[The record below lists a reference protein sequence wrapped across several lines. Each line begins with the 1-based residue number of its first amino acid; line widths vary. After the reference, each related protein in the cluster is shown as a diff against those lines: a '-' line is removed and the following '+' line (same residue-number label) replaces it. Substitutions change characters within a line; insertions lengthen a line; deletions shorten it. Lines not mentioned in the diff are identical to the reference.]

1 MTLTL
6 SQMIEG
12 LAPARIVRR
21 PGADISL
28 GAFRND
34 SRTVQPG
41 DVFVALTDQRDGHDF
56 VPHALRRGARAV
68 IAARPVELPPASE
81 RDSFAYLTVESPLS
95 GLQRLAGWW
104 RGQISATVIGVTGSV
119 GKTTTKEAISSLLS
133 LRSNVSRSAGNL
145 NNEIG
150 LPMALLSVEKSD
162 EFAVLE
168 MGAYTTGEIRTLC
181 EIARPDLGLVSAI
194 GPVHLERFGSMQAIV
209 DAKAELVEALP
220 PSGVALV
227 NGDDHHLRL
236 YPNRTAAR
244 SFLYGVGPGLN
255 LVGEDVQIRG
265 LQGVSGRM
273 SHDGESAQ
281 FKTPLVGRPGLYV
294 ALAAVATAIS
304 LGWSLADACAGLAE
318 VRQSLRLRPIR
329 TSNGALIV
337 DDTYNASPAAVEA
350 ALDLIATI
358 PGRKIA
364 ILGDMYELGEM
375 EEAGHRRVGT
385 KTAQVADTL
394 VAVGPKS
401 LQIHGA
407 AKIAGLEDCH
417 WVAGTADVDF
427 SPRPDDVILVK
438 GSRGMRMETI
448 VERLTE
454 VAGGASEDHD

>member
-12 LAPARIVRR
+12 LAPARVVRR
-21 PGADISL
+21 PDGDISV

-34 SRTVQPG
+34 SRAVEPG

-56 VPHALRRGARAV
+56 VPDALRRGARAV
-68 IAARPVELPPASE
+68 IAARPVELPPATE
-81 RDSFAYLTVESPLS
+81 RDSYAYLTVESPLA

-104 RGQISATVIGVTGSV
+104 RDQIGATVIGVTGSV
-119 GKTTTKEAISSLLS
+119 GKTTTKEAVSGLLS
-133 LRSNVSRSAGNL
+133 LKSRVSRSKGNL

-168 MGAYTTGEIRTLC
+168 MGAYTTGEIRSLC

-220 PSGVALV
+220 PSGVALL
-227 NGDDHHLRL
+227 NGDDPHLRC
-236 YPNRTAAR
+236 YPDRTHAR
-244 SFLYGVGPGLN
+244 PFLYGVGPGLD

-273 SHDGESAQ
+273 SYAGASAE
-281 FKTPLVGRPGLYV
+281 FETPLVGRPGLYV
-294 ALAAVATAIS
+294 ALSAVATAVS
-304 LGWSLADACAGLAE
+304 LGWSLADACAGLSV

-358 PGRKIA
+358 PGRRIA

-375 EEAGHRRVGT
+375 EETGHRQVGI
-385 KTAQVADTL
+385 KSAQVADTL

-401 LQIHGA
+401 RQIQSA
-407 AKIAGLEDCH
+407 AKTAGLEDSQ
-417 WVAGTADVDF
+417 WVAGTADVDY
-427 SPRPDDVILVK
+427 SPGPGDVILVK

-454 VAGGASEDHD
+454 MAGGSSEDSN